1 MRNLFAVLLLTL
13 IISSCG
19 NKEPFDAETERLNLI
34 DARENTMPIITEM
47 LDARREVLTK
57 VGNFNTLDDD
67 SKEIITEM
75 GQEMNEA
82 NNALVQWMSDFNRN
96 IAKYMD
102 MENGA
107 PEQQEWMESKMDE
120 LEDIV
125 DDIKDAT
132 RNAQKIIKKF

>member
-34 DARENTMPIITEM
+34 DARDNTMPIITEM
-47 LDARREVLTK
+47 LDTRREVMTK
-57 VGNFNTLDDD
+57 VGNFNSLNETDQ
-67 SKEIITEM
+67 KVIAEM
-75 GQEMNEA
+75 GKEMNEV
-82 NNALVQWMSDFNRN
+82 NTALMQWSSDFNNN

-132 RNAQKIIKKF
+132 KNAQKLYKKF

>member
-13 IISSCG
+13 VISSCG

-82 NNALVQWMSDFNRN
+82 NNALVQWVSDFNRN

-107 PEQQEWMESKMDE
+107 PEQQEWMEDKMDE

-125 DDIKDAT
+125 DNIKDAT
-132 RNAQKIIKKF
+132 KNAQKISKKF